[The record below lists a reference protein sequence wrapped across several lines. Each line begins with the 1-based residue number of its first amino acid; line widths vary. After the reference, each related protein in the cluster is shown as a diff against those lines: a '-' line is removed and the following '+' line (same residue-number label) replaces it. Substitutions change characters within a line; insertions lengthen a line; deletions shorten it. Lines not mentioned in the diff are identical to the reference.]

1 MEKNSDRGLGFISG
15 FVLGGVVG
23 VVLGLLFAPRPG
35 KNFREKW
42 RGRLKDLLAQGKEI
56 VQEAIEEGKEAA
68 AREQAAFRERFSSEE

>member
-1 MEKNSDRGLGFISG
+1 MEKNSDQGLGFISG

-68 AREQAAFRERFSSEE
+68 AREQTAFQDRFSSEE

>member
-1 MEKNSDRGLGFISG
+1 VEKNSDRGLGFISG

-68 AREQAAFRERFSSEE
+68 AREQTAFQDRFSSEE